1 MYLISAYF
9 DEHVTKGLQRLIDNI
24 AKETG
29 NTYMIENNVPPHLT
43 ISSFETRKPD
53 NLKEEFMKLNKI
65 GAGEINIF
73 SIGQFLPY
81 VMYATPVLDE
91 YLMHLSNEVYDIF
104 SAREDV
110 TINRCY
116 KPYNWFPHITLGK
129 KLEKEQMIMAMR
141 VLQTHFIPIKGKIVR
156 LGLSQTN
163 PHKDIIQF
171 IICITKISTFLI
183 LCDLAVCLATLYVS
197 FSLVF
202 ALMRYLQ
209 GKVFLIR
216 FYSPT
221 TLSSSRAEFRLPSRL
236 ACA

>member
-65 GAGEINIF
+65 GAGEINI
-73 SIGQFLPY
+73 
-81 VMYATPVLDE
+81 
-91 YLMHLSNEVYDIF
+91 MHLSNEVYDIF

-141 VLQTHFIPIKGKIVR
+141 VLQTHFVPIKGKIVR
-156 LGLSQTN
+156 VGLSQTN

-171 IICITKISTFLI
+171 NI
-183 LCDLAVCLATLYVS
+183 
-197 FSLVF
+197 
-202 ALMRYLQ
+202 
-209 GKVFLIR
+209 
-216 FYSPT
+216 
-221 TLSSSRAEFRLPSRL
+221 
-236 ACA
+236 

>member
-141 VLQTHFIPIKGKIVR
+141 VLQTHFIPIKGKIVMV
-156 LGLSQTN
+156 GLSQTN

-171 IICITKISTFLI
+171 NIW
-183 LCDLAVCLATLYVS
+183 
-197 FSLVF
+197 
-202 ALMRYLQ
+202 
-209 GKVFLIR
+209 
-216 FYSPT
+216 
-221 TLSSSRAEFRLPSRL
+221 
-236 ACA
+236 

>member
-104 SAREDV
+104 SVREDV

-141 VLQTHFIPIKGKIVR
+141 VLQTHFVPIKGKIVR
-156 LGLSQTN
+156 VGLSQTN
-163 PHKDIIQF
+163 PHKDIF
-171 IICITKISTFLI
+171 TITLNDWYKDQWISTFMTRKTDFGMNCRAI
-183 LCDLAVCLATLYVS
+183 TIFPAWNCLKKN
-197 FSLVF
+197 
-202 ALMRYLQ
+202 Q
-209 GKVFLIR
+209 GISAYGDSDKG
-216 FYSPT
+216 
-221 TLSSSRAEFRLPSRL
+221 E
-236 ACA
+236 

>member
-9 DEHVTKGLQRLIDNI
+9 DEHVAKGLQRLIDNI

-110 TINRCY
+110 TIN
-116 KPYNWFPHITLGK
+116 NIGK
-129 KLEKEQMIMAMR
+129 E
-141 VLQTHFIPIKGKIVR
+141 T
-156 LGLSQTN
+156 
-163 PHKDIIQF
+163 
-171 IICITKISTFLI
+171 
-183 LCDLAVCLATLYVS
+183 
-197 FSLVF
+197 
-202 ALMRYLQ
+202 
-209 GKVFLIR
+209 
-216 FYSPT
+216 
-221 TLSSSRAEFRLPSRL
+221 
-236 ACA
+236 

>member
-81 VMYATPVLDE
+81 VMYATP
-91 YLMHLSNEVYDIF
+91 
-104 SAREDV
+104 AREDV

-129 KLEKEQMIMAMR
+129 KLEKEQMIMAIR
-141 VLQTHFIPIKGKIVR
+141 VLQTHFVPIKGKIVR
-156 LGLSQTN
+156 VGLSQTN

-171 IICITKISTFLI
+171 NI
-183 LCDLAVCLATLYVS
+183 
-197 FSLVF
+197 
-202 ALMRYLQ
+202 
-209 GKVFLIR
+209 
-216 FYSPT
+216 
-221 TLSSSRAEFRLPSRL
+221 
-236 ACA
+236 

>member
-104 SAREDV
+104 SA
-110 TINRCY
+110 
-116 KPYNWFPHITLGK
+116 
-129 KLEKEQMIMAMR
+129 KEQMIMAMR
-141 VLQTHFIPIKGKIVR
+141 VLQTHFVPIKGKIVR
-156 LGLSQTN
+156 VGLSQTN

-171 IICITKISTFLI
+171 NI
-183 LCDLAVCLATLYVS
+183 
-197 FSLVF
+197 
-202 ALMRYLQ
+202 
-209 GKVFLIR
+209 
-216 FYSPT
+216 
-221 TLSSSRAEFRLPSRL
+221 
-236 ACA
+236 

>member
-110 TINRCY
+110 
-116 KPYNWFPHITLGK
+116 
-129 KLEKEQMIMAMR
+129 KEQMIMAMR

-171 IICITKISTFLI
+171 NI
-183 LCDLAVCLATLYVS
+183 
-197 FSLVF
+197 
-202 ALMRYLQ
+202 
-209 GKVFLIR
+209 
-216 FYSPT
+216 
-221 TLSSSRAEFRLPSRL
+221 
-236 ACA
+236 

>member
-53 NLKEEFMKLNKI
+53 NVKEEFMKLNKI

-91 YLMHLSNEVYDIF
+91 YLVHLSNEVYDIF
-104 SAREDV
+104 SEREDE

-141 VLQTHFIPIKGKIVR
+141 VLQTHFISIKGKIVR

-163 PHKDIIQF
+163 PHKDIF
-171 IICITKISTFLI
+171 TITLNN
-183 LCDLAVCLATLYVS
+183 
-197 FSLVF
+197 
-202 ALMRYLQ
+202 
-209 GKVFLIR
+209 
-216 FYSPT
+216 
-221 TLSSSRAEFRLPSRL
+221 
-236 ACA
+236 

>member
-91 YLMHLSNEVYDIF
+91 YLMHLSNEGV
-104 SAREDV
+104 
-110 TINRCY
+110 
-116 KPYNWFPHITLGK
+116 
-129 KLEKEQMIMAMR
+129 
-141 VLQTHFIPIKGKIVR
+141 
-156 LGLSQTN
+156 
-163 PHKDIIQF
+163 
-171 IICITKISTFLI
+171 
-183 LCDLAVCLATLYVS
+183 
-197 FSLVF
+197 
-202 ALMRYLQ
+202 
-209 GKVFLIR
+209 
-216 FYSPT
+216 
-221 TLSSSRAEFRLPSRL
+221 
-236 ACA
+236 

>member
-1 MYLISAYF
+1 
-9 DEHVTKGLQRLIDNI
+9 
-24 AKETG
+24 
-29 NTYMIENNVPPHLT
+29 MIENNVPPHLT

-129 KLEKEQMIMAMR
+129 KLEKEQMIEVKTREEVVALFYAKMG
-141 VLQTHFIPIKGKIVR
+141 LDKKLIKKN
-156 LGLSQTN
+156 LKSKQ
-163 PHKDIIQF
+163 
-171 IICITKISTFLI
+171 
-183 LCDLAVCLATLYVS
+183 
-197 FSLVF
+197 
-202 ALMRYLQ
+202 
-209 GKVFLIR
+209 
-216 FYSPT
+216 
-221 TLSSSRAEFRLPSRL
+221 
-236 ACA
+236 